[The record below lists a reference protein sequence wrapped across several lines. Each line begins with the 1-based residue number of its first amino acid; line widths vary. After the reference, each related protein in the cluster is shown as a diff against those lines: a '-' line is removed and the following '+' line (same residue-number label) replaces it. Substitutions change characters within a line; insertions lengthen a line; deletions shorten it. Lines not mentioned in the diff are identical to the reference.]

1 MMFENISIEHYL
13 YNTGTM
19 EISFGSQ
26 GQIPVYLKQLLKI
39 RDDFTLFCLPSLLRF
54 FSTGLRQTLRN
65 SSLKYNFIIILL

>member
-26 GQIPVYLKQLLKI
+26 GQIPVYLKQLLKNQ
-39 RDDFTLFCLPSLLRF
+39 RRFYSFLPAFSPPF
-54 FSTGLRQTLRN
+54 FLYWSPP
-65 SSLKYNFIIILL
+65 NFA